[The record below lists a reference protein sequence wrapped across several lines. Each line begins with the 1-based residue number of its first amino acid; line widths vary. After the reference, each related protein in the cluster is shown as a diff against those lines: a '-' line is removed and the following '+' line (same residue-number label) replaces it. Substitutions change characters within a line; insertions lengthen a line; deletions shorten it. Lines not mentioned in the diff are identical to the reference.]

1 MRVLDPE
8 SSSRDGMSGERLAM
22 AKRTSKSVSF
32 PLAASRA
39 QTGRVGAAGFVWRT
53 EEQMKQ
59 WMALGLVGG
68 ALACGSGSESTA
80 PVSAG
85 APPDARQLVEEEPG
99 TWTEKA
105 APAGSPAQAGE
116 AASGGSPGGG
126 EAHPSVASCLDLV
139 KASRW
144 AEAVAPCTEAVRNA
158 PGNREVASA
167 LERARKEAAAEATAR
182 ATAAAQDAT
191 GAASDALEDTSSS
204 LQEKGVESLEEKGVG
219 SFPKGLQ

>member
-1 MRVLDPE
+1 M
-8 SSSRDGMSGERLAM
+8 
-22 AKRTSKSVSF
+22 KR
-32 PLAASRA
+32 
-39 QTGRVGAAGFVWRT
+39 
-53 EEQMKQ
+53 

-85 APPDARQLVEEEPG
+85 APPDARRLVEEEPG

-105 APAGSPAQAGE
+105 APAGSPARAGE
-116 AASGGSPGGG
+116 AASGA
-126 EAHPSVASCLDLV
+126 EHPSVASCLDLV

-191 GAASDALEDTSSS
+191 GAASDALEGTSSS
-204 LQEKGVESLEEKGVG
+204 VQEKGVG
-219 SFPKGLQ
+219 SLQE